1 MLQLRVNFLKSL
13 GVSLTTA
20 GLLSLVGCA
29 GAPPPRGEMAAG
41 ALAVSEAQQAQASQ
55 YAPAELYI
63 ARQKMETAKQ
73 AMNDGDYTKARRF
86 AEQALVDAQLAE
98 AKAQAE
104 IQRQNVEELRKSIE
118 SLRRAIN
125 ERTENFE

>member
-1 MLQLRVNFLKSL
+1 
-13 GVSLTTA
+13 
-20 GLLSLVGCA
+20 
-29 GAPPPRGEMAAG
+29 MAAG

-55 YAPAELYI
+55 YAPADLYI

-73 AMNDGDYTKARRF
+73 AMTNGDYTKARRF

>member
-20 GLLSLVGCA
+20 GLLSLGGCA

-73 AMNDGDYTKARRF
+73 AMTNGDYTKARRF